1 MKEEFFSKNGERK
14 KIKKNSFFVHKDN
27 INLNKKFDVLQNAQS
42 RRYYSTKIVSNFVP
56 QLKPKKS
63 FCKPPPFQLDE
74 DSPIENDNDKS
85 FELDKISS
93 CDEGEDSVQ
102 SSSLSS
108 SFIESDKEEKNE
120 SSNNN
125 LENNKN
131 VEPQLKNDNNLV
143 STKDE
148 NVDEYKNMAFIQ
160 KKSKEKEE
168 GEEDNIKSLRKEMSK
183 IKSSNMK
190 KAKISLDMTAYDNL
204 KKKYFC
210 DNEDN
215 NNNNVIGFNM
225 YKKTNFSQKK
235 LNINNN
241 LTILDILTK
250 KNNNNNNN

>member
-1 MKEEFFSKNGERK
+1 MKEEFFNKDGERK
-14 KIKKNSFFVHKDN
+14 KIKKNSFFAHKN
-27 INLNKKFDVLQNAQS
+27 NFNLNKKFDVLQNAQS

-63 FCKPPPFQLDE
+63 FCKPTPFQLDE

-93 CDEGEDSVQ
+93 CDEGEDSGQ
-102 SSSLSS
+102 RSSLSS

-131 VEPQLKNDNNLV
+131 IEPQLKNNNGLV

-148 NVDEYKNMAFIQ
+148 NVAEYKNLAFIK
-160 KKSKEKEE
+160 KKSKEKEK
-168 GEEDNIKSLRKEMSK
+168 EEDDDIKSLRKEMSK
-183 IKSSNMK
+183 IKSSSMK
-190 KAKISLDMTAYDNL
+190 KAKLSLDLTVYDNL
-204 KKKYFC
+204 KKNFFC
-210 DNEDN
+210 NNEN
-215 NNNNVIGFNM
+215 NNNNNNIINLNI

-235 LNINNN
+235 LIINNN
-241 LTILDILTK
+241 LTILDILSNK
-250 KNNNNNNN
+250 KNNNN